1 MHINSNLNVI
11 RLNRLFAAKGLK
23 IVGVTVKDKPEN
35 SMSAMAEF
43 GIDYD
48 QIFDLEGVICA
59 KFPVN
64 GIPHFFLLDP
74 QGNII
79 LTGHHNL
86 SRVERTLS
94 NDN

>member
-1 MHINSNLNVI
+1 MI

-48 QIFDLEGVICA
+48 QVFDLEGIICS
-59 KFPVN
+59 KYPVM
-64 GIPHFFLLDP
+64 GVPQFFLLDP
-74 QGNII
+74 QGDIVLKGN
-79 LTGHHNL
+79 HNL
-86 SRVERTLS
+86 DEFEAFLEK
-94 NDN
+94 NL